1 MKNSEKEKHLT
12 HHDEHEQHGKKHK
25 GISATVKALKQSVLF
40 QHLPEDSLRSVAG
53 VAKMRQYFPDEVIV
67 WQGNPS
73 DSLYLITNGI
83 VAVKR
88 IISAEKE
95 HLLAYLLPGN
105 TFGEVGIL
113 ENQPRSASVVSVS
126 DVDVLVIRRK
136 DFMDILH
143 KFPTVAIEL
152 AKILGK
158 YLLDTNRR
166 LARGNK
172 KAKLILFFSAVRG
185 SGGTTIG
192 NLFARE
198 IATLTNKTTAYTEYP
213 SPRELVADLNI
224 DKKTKIFKHPCGY
237 DILVSLEDNFL
248 SPSARSM
255 LMIDAMM
262 NDYDNNIIC
271 INDPYDENLMPFLD
285 FANQIVIISP
295 PTREGLRAMHDL
307 QKRLKKHIRPNETNV
322 FTLLNHK
329 LSEEN
334 FDYSRESF
342 DFEVPYNNAYPHI
355 QDAEFETWELTPEIK
370 ALFGT
375 LIDRLERTNQISV
388 FIPTTLDVD
397 KQVDTTPYVEKTLKF
412 LAERFG
418 GATSKEA
425 QGVWNSEEVG
435 LVGETVYIV
444 QSFATQ
450 NDINQH
456 LDSVIDYIK
465 KLKIELRQE
474 AMALEINNKLSLI

>member
-1 MKNSEKEKHLT
+1 MKNLDKDHSLS
-12 HHDEHEQHGKKHK
+12 QHNESHQKKIK
-25 GISATVKALKQSVLF
+25 GLFATIKALKQSVLF
-40 QHLPEDSLRSVAG
+40 QQLPEDALKTIAG
-53 VAKMRQYFPDEVIV
+53 VAKTRQFFPDEVIV

-73 DSLYLITNGI
+73 DSLFLITNGI

-88 IISAEKE
+88 ILTAEKE

-143 KFPTVAIEL
+143 KFPVVAIEL

-158 YLLDTNRR
+158 YLIDTNRR

-192 NLFARE
+192 NLFSRE
-198 IATLTNKTTAYTEYP
+198 IFQNTKKNTAYTEYP

-224 DKKTKIFKHPCGY
+224 DKKTKTYKHPCGY
-237 DILVSLEDNFL
+237 DILVSIEDTFL
-248 SPSARSM
+248 SASARAM

-271 INDPYDENLMPFLD
+271 INDPYDDNLMPLLD

-295 PTREGLRAMHDL
+295 PTREGFRAMADL
-307 QKRLKKHIRPNETNV
+307 QKKLKKHIRPNETNV

-334 FDYSRESF
+334 FDYSKENF
-342 DFEVPYNNAYPHI
+342 DFEIPYNNEYPHI
-355 QDAEFETWELTPEIK
+355 QDSEFETWELTGVLK
-370 ALFGT
+370 NLFST

-397 KQVDTTPYVEKTLKF
+397 KQVDTRPFVEKTLNF

-425 QGVWNSEEVG
+425 QGVWNSDEVG

-450 NDINQH
+450 NDINEH
-456 LDSVIDYIK
+456 LDSVVDYIK
-465 KLKIELRQE
+465 KLKVELRQE

>member
-1 MKNSEKEKHLT
+1 MKNSEKDKIVLSNKEIEL
-12 HHDEHEQHGKKHK
+12 QRRSRSNMAV
-25 GISATVKALKQSVLF
+25 IKALKQSILF
-40 QHLPEDSLRSVAG
+40 QNLPEDALRNVATF
-53 VAKMRQYFPDEVIV
+53 AKMRQFFPDEVIV

-73 DSLYLITNGI
+73 DSLFIITNGI

-88 IISAEKE
+88 IISADKE

-143 KFPTVAIEL
+143 LYPTVAIEL
-152 AKILGK
+152 AKTLGK

-166 LARGNK
+166 LARGNR
-172 KAKLILFFSAVRG
+172 KAKLILFFSVVRG
-185 SGGTTIG
+185 SGGTTVG

-198 IATLTNKTTAYTEYP
+198 FHNANKKNTAYTEYP
-213 SPRELVADLNI
+213 SPQELMVDLDI
-224 DKKTKIFKHPCGY
+224 DKKTKTYKHPAGY
-237 DILVSLEDNFL
+237 DILVALDDSFL
-248 SPSARSM
+248 SASARAM
-255 LMIDAMM
+255 LMLDAMM

-271 INDPYDENLMPFLD
+271 INDPYDENIVSLLD
-285 FANQIVIISP
+285 FANQVIIMTP
-295 PTREGLRAMHDL
+295 PTKEGFKAMNDL
-307 QKRLKKHIRPNETNV
+307 QKRIKKHIRPNETNV
-322 FTLLNHK
+322 FTLLNRKTKEHA
-329 LSEEN
+329 
-334 FDYSRESF
+334 DIAVTESF
-342 DFEVPYNNAYPHI
+342 DFEIPFQEYYPHI
-355 QDAEFETWELTPEIK
+355 QDKEFSEWNLPIEVK
-370 ALFGT
+370 NLFSVM
-375 LIDRLERTNQISV
+375 IDRLERTNQISV

-397 KQVDTTPYVEKTLKF
+397 KSVDTSQYVERTLNF

-425 QGVWNSEEVG
+425 QGVWNSDEVG

-450 NDINQH
+450 NDINEH
-456 LDSVIDYIK
+456 LDAVIDYIK
-465 KLKIELRQE
+465 KLKVELRQE